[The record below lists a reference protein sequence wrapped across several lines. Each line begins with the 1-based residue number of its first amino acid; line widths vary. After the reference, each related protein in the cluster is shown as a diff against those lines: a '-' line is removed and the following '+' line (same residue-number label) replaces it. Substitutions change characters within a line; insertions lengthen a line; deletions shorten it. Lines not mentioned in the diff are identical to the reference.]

1 MLHRY
6 APPQWRGAGSSP
18 YGEHAASD
26 ARGPAAA
33 MYWIHST
40 LDPGYY
46 MSVPYRF
53 RPKKEV

>member
-18 YGEHAASD
+18 YGEPAASD

-40 LDPGYY
+40 LDTGYQ
-46 MSVPYRF
+46 
-53 RPKKEV
+53 RPTLQQSSTMT